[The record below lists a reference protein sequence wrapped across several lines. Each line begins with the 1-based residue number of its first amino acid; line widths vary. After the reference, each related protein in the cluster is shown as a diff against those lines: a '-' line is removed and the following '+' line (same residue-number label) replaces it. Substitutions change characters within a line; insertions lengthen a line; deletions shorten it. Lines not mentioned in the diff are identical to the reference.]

1 MTFAYKN
8 IEAFIDLQQK
18 TPELF
23 NTQDRQT
30 LADKIPEDIEEISES
45 LLAWC
50 EQRPEINDA
59 LQQERITLSED
70 KYKSREDK
78 YKSRAAGGTFP
89 DAQTQAEYEIHLRE
103 TLINALRQS
112 SPPETSKPKTP
123 KG

>member
-8 IEAFIDLQQK
+8 IHAFIDLLQN

-23 NTQDRQT
+23 STQDRET
-30 LADKIPEDIEEISES
+30 LADKITVDIESISES

-59 LQQERITLSED
+59 LRKVRRSLPDDETQT
-70 KYKSREDK
+70 KGP
-78 YKSRAAGGTFP
+78 GGTFP
-89 DAQTQAEYEIHLRE
+89 NVQTQAEFEKNLRE

-112 SPPETSKPKTP
+112 SPLENLKPETSK
-123 KG
+123 G

>member
-8 IEAFIDLQQK
+8 IEAFIDLLQN

-23 NTQDRQT
+23 NTQDRQI
-30 LADKIPEDIEEISES
+30 LADKIPEDIESISES

-59 LQQERITLSED
+59 LRKMRRNLTDDEPQFIRG
-70 KYKSREDK
+70 
-78 YKSRAAGGTFP
+78 AGGTFP
-89 DAQTQAEYEIHLRE
+89 DAQTQAEYEKNLRE

-112 SPPETSKPKTP
+112 SPPETPKPKTP
-123 KG
+123 KGS

>member
-8 IEAFIDLQQK
+8 IKAFIHLLEN

-23 NTQDRQT
+23 NTENRQT
-30 LADKIPEDIEEISES
+30 LADKIPEDIEDISES

-59 LQQERITLSED
+59 LRQVRRTLPDD
-70 KYKSREDK
+70 KYKSRGV
-78 YKSRAAGGTFP
+78 GGTFP
-89 DAQTQAEYEIHLRE
+89 DARTQAKDEKNLRE
-103 TLINALRQS
+103 TLINAIRQS
-112 SPPETSKPKTP
+112 SLPENPKPQAP

>member
-8 IEAFIDLQQK
+8 IKAFIQLLENS
-18 TPELF
+18 PELF
-23 NTQDRQT
+23 NAQDRQT
-30 LADKIPEDIEEISES
+30 LADKIPEDIESISES

-59 LQQERITLSED
+59 LRQVRRTLPDDEPQS
-70 KYKSREDK
+70 KGP
-78 YKSRAAGGTFP
+78 GGTFP
-89 DAQTQAEYEIHLRE
+89 DAPTRAEYEKNLRE

-112 SPPETSKPKTP
+112 SPPENPKPKTP